1 MVLGHLKCLFLRNRG
16 FCFSD
21 KRYFEPLGRFDEFD
35 GFEELDRFDAASSAE
50 VFGRGSLLARAL
62 LVFPLGT
69 LTSQA
74 LACASEIEP
83 TGVPHVNSER
93 QEGTLI

>member
-1 MVLGHLKCLFLRNRG
+1 MSIVCLFLRNRG

-21 KRYFEPLGRFDEFD
+21 TRYFEPLGRFENTDEFD
-35 GFEELDRFDAASSAE
+35 GSEGLDRFDAAASAE